1 MAYVGIVL
9 NRVTDTELAT
19 HLLLNSER
27 FQTWALFRR
36 ELVDVS
42 RARAAASEAYQMRRR
57 GANDPST
64 APMEIDALQQHCDK
78 KCHTC
83 GRFCHLSKD
92 CWQNK
97 SKSKGKDSKG
107 KGGKKGKGKSKGKI
121 DKTSA

>member
-1 MAYVGIVL
+1 MG
-9 NRVTDTELAT
+9 
-19 HLLLNSER
+19 
-27 FQTWALFRR
+27 
-36 ELVDVS
+36 
-42 RARAAASEAYQMRRR
+42 R

-64 APMEIDALQQHCDK
+64 EPMEIDALQQHGDK

-83 GRFCHLSKD
+83 GRFGHLSKD

-121 DKTSA
+121 DKDFYLKCGQRGHWAKN